1 MGCEEISYAHPVGWQ
16 AVVREGTK
24 DAVCQ
29 MLIVIHR
36 FYQSDDKREESCGAG
51 GKAGSEISIPL
62 KSGRWEIADRYGRSG
77 IELKMVRKEE
87 ENILCVSGM
96 GELDA
101 AAVRLE
107 VRRAEKQM
115 LWFRV

>member
-1 MGCEEISYAHPVGWQ
+1 MGCEEISYAHPVDWQ

-62 KSGRWEIADRYGRSG
+62 KSGRWEIADRYGRSD

-87 ENILCVSGM
+87 ENILYVSGM

-107 VRRAEKQM
+107 VRRAEKQIVIS
-115 LWFRV
+115 R